1 MSSASFSRRCSIHAH
16 HLQQRQIQ
24 ENSLFDLPFVAAN
37 GVINRGEVKQ
47 RWIVNR
53 QGIDPTGSFL
63 FLLVSGLGKDGAVR
77 TRKKDKKPWI
87 HFAAISRGGPY
98 ELDPNF
104 IETVI
109 LVLEHSDK
117 GGFGV
122 ILNRPAERKPSFS
135 WESRNRPLLPGRPEL
150 YSGGPVT
157 GPYLAVHTLES
168 YAEREILPG
177 VVLFGQEKNVLA
189 ITQRE
194 AQPCKIFVGYSGWAA
209 GQLGSD

>member
-1 MSSASFSRRCSIHAH
+1 MD
-16 HLQQRQIQ
+16 
-24 ENSLFDLPFVAAN
+24 SLRGDFLVAA
-37 GVINRGEVKQ
+37 
-47 RWIVNR
+47 
-53 QGIDPTGSFL
+53 
-63 FLLVSGLGKDGAVR
+63 
-77 TRKKDKKPWI
+77 
-87 HFAAISRGGPY
+87 PY

-177 VVLFGQEKNVLA
+177 VYFSGQEKNVLA

-209 GQLGSD
+209 GQLEYEIEKRVWRVVPGTADVVFTGHAELWRELSRQFCERQLRAMLHVKHFPTNPLLN